1 MNQRRILL
9 IGALLLAIL
18 AIAAYSLQGNF
29 AKNTGGPRVL
39 VAYFSRAGENYGVG
53 YVEKGNTAI
62 LAEMIA
68 EETGGDLFEIKTK
81 NPYPE
86 SLKPTLDLAR
96 KEQKEGARP
105 ALDGQVRNLADYDVI
120 FLGYPIWYSDMPMA
134 VYSFLEQNKL
144 EGKTI
149 VPFSTSMS
157 GDLSGNEKNIPLHA
171 KGTNVLNGF
180 SFKGKLVH
188 DSPDAVRPAVQEW
201 LRNVGWDVV
210 SKGEK

>member
-18 AIAAYSLQGNF
+18 AVAAYSLQGNF

-81 NPYPE
+81 DPYPDA
-86 SLKPTLDLAR
+86 LKPMLDIAR

-134 VYSFLEQNKL
+134 IYSFLEQNNL

-157 GDLSGNEKNIPLHA
+157 GDLSGNETNIPRHA
-171 KGTNVLNGF
+171 KGTSVLNGF